1 MWFASTPVALWHYV
15 TVLRVTP
22 GLFGDH
28 LVSGSLKGAM
38 CAPLHVLLVLLC
50 SLYRAFSRSLHF
62 CHIFSSLY
70 NVHNNK
76 VNRKRKLKIKTTNS
90 K

>member
-28 LVSGSLKGAM
+28 LVSGGLKGAM
-38 CAPLHVLLVLLC
+38 CAPLHVLVVLLC
-50 SLYRAFSRSLHF
+50 SL
-62 CHIFSSLY
+62 
-70 NVHNNK
+70 
-76 VNRKRKLKIKTTNS
+76 
-90 K
+90 

>member
-28 LVSGSLKGAM
+28 LVSGSLKGVM
-38 CAPLHVLLVLLC
+38 CAPLHVRDVCTIACACSFTLLIVDG
-50 SLYRAFSRSLHF
+50 
-62 CHIFSSLY
+62 IF
-70 NVHNNK
+70 
-76 VNRKRKLKIKTTNS
+76 T
-90 K
+90 

>member
-28 LVSGSLKGAM
+28 LVRGSLKGAT
-38 CAPLHVLLVLLC
+38 CAPLHVLVSFALLIVEG
-50 SLYRAFSRSLHF
+50 
-62 CHIFSSLY
+62 IFP
-70 NVHNNK
+70 
-76 VNRKRKLKIKTTNS
+76 
-90 K
+90 